1 MSKPTLTQSLHTRTL
16 SQPGVVQFP
25 RQLQGVHAKVVS
37 SPQIRYTGDIV
48 ARGDEDMA
56 DAFDLMHGKLHV
68 YRRPGSNLWQCSTY
82 LAGKNR
88 RKSTGQTEREKA
100 AYVAEEWY
108 VKLRGKVANGEE
120 IHAGVKFDFVA
131 AKFIDEFEIITTGE
145 RSERYVSN
153 HRARIKNHLN
163 PFFGKKYV
171 TEITSGMVQE
181 YRAHRIKTN
190 VDIRAGQQRKLK
202 TPGEPDA
209 PLPIRKLARS
219 TLHQEIVVL
228 RQVLTVAEANG
239 WIKAV
244 PSMTPRYKVSG
255 KVAHRPWFSPEEYK
269 RLRDATR
276 AKAKN
281 PSRERYREHWET
293 LHDYVLF
300 MVNTG
305 LRPDEALRLEF
316 RDVTIVD
323 DEATDEEILE
333 IEVQKGKRGVGYCKS
348 MPGAVLPF
356 QRLWERRERTIRAQA
371 QAAGNPNAAKLE
383 LDKAERLFPFPLDN
397 LLNIVL
403 TELDLKFDR
412 QGQARVAYS
421 LRHTYI
427 CMRLIEG
434 ADIYQLAKNC
444 RTSVEMIEKFY
455 AAHIKDLIDAAS
467 VNRRK
472 PKKPQRRDNA
482 DAEAENR
489 I

>member
-1 MSKPTLTQSLHTRTL
+1 MSKRTLTQSLHTPAL
-16 SQPGVVQFP
+16 SQRRVVAFP
-25 RQLQGVHAKVVS
+25 QQLQGMRAEVAKNS
-37 SPQIRYTGDIV
+37 QIRYTGDIV

-68 YRRPGSNLWQCSTY
+68 YKRPGSNLWQCSTY

-88 RKSTGQTEREKA
+88 RKSTGETEPDRA
-100 AYVAEEWY
+100 ARAAEDWY
-108 VKLRGKVANGEE
+108 VSLRGKVANGEE
-120 IHAGVKFDFVA
+120 IHSGVKFEFVA
-131 AKFIDEFEIITTGE
+131 EKFINEFEIITAGE
-145 RSERYVSN
+145 RSAQYVDN

-190 VDIRAGQQRKLK
+190 IDIRAQRRKKAVNPNGPAEPMPLK
-202 TPGEPDA
+202 
-209 PLPIRKLARS
+209 KLARS

-239 WIKAV
+239 WIRAV
-244 PSMTPRYKVSG
+244 PTVTPRYKSSG
-255 KVAHRPWFSPEEYK
+255 KVSHRPWFSPDEYK

-276 AKAKN
+276 EKAKN
-281 PSRERYREHWET
+281 PTRERYREHWET

-305 LRPDEALRLEF
+305 LRPDEARRLEF
-316 RDVTIVD
+316 RDIAIVFD
-323 DEATDEEILE
+323 DGTEEEILE

-348 MPGAVLPF
+348 MPGAVLPL
-356 QRLWERRERTIRAQA
+356 QRLMQRRERTLRAQA
-371 QAAGNPNAAKLE
+371 QAAGHPDAAKLE
-383 LDKAERLFPFPLDN
+383 LDKTERLFPFRLDN
-397 LLNIVL
+397 LLNIIL
-403 TELDLKFDR
+403 EELNLKFDR
-412 QGQARVAYS
+412 AGQARVAYC

-455 AAHIKDLIDAAS
+455 AAHIKDLIDAAA

-472 PKKPQRRDNA
+472 PKKPPRRDHT
-482 DAEAENR
+482 EVENR